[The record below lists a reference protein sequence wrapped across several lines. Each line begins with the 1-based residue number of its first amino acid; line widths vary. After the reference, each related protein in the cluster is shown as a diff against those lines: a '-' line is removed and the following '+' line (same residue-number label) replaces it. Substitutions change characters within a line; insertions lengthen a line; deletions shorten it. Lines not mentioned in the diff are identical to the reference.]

1 MKFIFYIGINQELT
15 SIKTVEYIGIYR
27 VIKYSSTYLILCS
40 VINGYIISDFIRDWV
55 NLQGYADVKI
65 CM

>member
-40 VINGYIISDFIRDWV
+40 VINGHIISDFIRDWV